1 MGQNCCLA
9 QHALR
14 ARNFFR
20 GRRQKCCACLSRQRR
35 EKKNEALFFVFAT
48 EKIYIYIFGVQTG
61 HVLLG
66 RVLTRES
73 GKQSFKGAF
82 VVKSLANILYF
93 LLSLLCYDSR
103 ISPDPNRSG
112 PWEGAITAINISP
125 TLKLVYSLGSMR
137 PLCCDQPETLT
148 QGCYS
153 RVGSIKIN
161 AAPRRIEQLP
171 RYKVCCCRQLGSK
184 LSPEF
189 D

>member
-1 MGQNCCLA
+1 MLCVSFSPE
-9 QHALR
+9 
-14 ARNFFR
+14 ARKKKRGAFFCVR
-20 GRRQKCCACLSRQRR
+20 NR
-35 EKKNEALFFVFAT
+35 KN
-48 EKIYIYIFGVQTG
+48 IYIYIFGVQTG

-148 QGCYS
+148 LLP
-153 RVGSIKIN
+153 
-161 AAPRRIEQLP
+161 PR
-171 RYKVCCCRQLGSK
+171 
-184 LSPEF
+184 
-189 D
+189 